1 MIKYALHLIPMSLAG
16 ITCLALGFCW
26 GRSHGYREGAADTII
41 MFDSFDRSTNR
52 NDGQRFK
59 ENKKILDMFNDK
71 IPY

>member
-26 GRSHGYREGAADTII
+26 GRSHGYREGAADAII
-41 MFDSFDRSTNR
+41 MFDSFDRATNK
-52 NDGQRFK
+52 NDVRRFK

-71 IPY
+71 ISY

>member
-16 ITCLALGFCW
+16 IAGLALGFNW
-26 GRSHGYREGAADTII
+26 GRSHGYREGAADTIV
-41 MFDSFDRSTNR
+41 MFDSFDRATNR
-52 NDGQRFK
+52 NDIRRFK

>member
-16 ITCLALGFCW
+16 VACLALGFYW
-26 GRSHGYREGAADTII
+26 GQSYGYREGAADTII
-41 MFDSFDRSTNR
+41 MFDSFDRATNK
-52 NDGQRFK
+52 NDGRRFQ

>member
-16 ITCLALGFCW
+16 IACLALGFCW

-41 MFDSFDRSTNR
+41 MFDSFDRATNR
-52 NDGQRFK
+52 NDIRRFK